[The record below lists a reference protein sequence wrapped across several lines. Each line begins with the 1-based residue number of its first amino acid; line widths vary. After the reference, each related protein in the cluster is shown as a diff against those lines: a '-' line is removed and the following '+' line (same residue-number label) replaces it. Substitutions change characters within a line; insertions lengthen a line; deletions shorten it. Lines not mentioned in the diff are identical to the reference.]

1 MQSCLVFFLIA
12 LVEKTVMI
20 FFGGDRLACVARR
33 GRYKGGLCCEEE
45 RLCLRDSAPPPS
57 RLAAAHFVAALF
69 GLKRAVRGADA
80 IIKLTHGRDGTHCP
94 AHSIPPSPQ
103 GTSNAP
109 TCDMTVKIRVFSFFK
124 VGGTCNACTDLPV

>member
-20 FFGGDRLACVARR
+20 FFGIGWPVSHGEGDIKGVFVVKKSACVC
-33 GRYKGGLCCEEE
+33 GIV
-45 RLCLRDSAPPPS
+45 PPPS

-109 TCDMTVKIRVFSFFK
+109 TCDMTVKIRVFFFFFK